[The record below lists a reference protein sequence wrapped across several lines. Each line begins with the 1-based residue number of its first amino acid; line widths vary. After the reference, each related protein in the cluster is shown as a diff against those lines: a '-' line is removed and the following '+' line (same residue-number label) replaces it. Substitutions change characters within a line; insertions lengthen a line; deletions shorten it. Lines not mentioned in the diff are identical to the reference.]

1 VIKDIKLSYS
11 SAPQNVT
18 FSAAA
23 TVKRQGN
30 SVPFTYQW
38 QRNDGAGY
46 VDIAGATGASYS
58 FFPTVAADLAATF
71 RVVVGVP
78 GKYVPSDEVRVVP
91 PRPTLSV
98 GANGANVVVTYTG
111 TLQSATS
118 ITGPFSNVS
127 GAASPYVA
135 PASGSG
141 NLYFRSVE

>member
-1 VIKDIKLSYS
+1 M
-11 SAPQNVT
+11 
-18 FSAAA
+18 
-23 TVKRQGN
+23 
-30 SVPFTYQW
+30 
-38 QRNDGAGY
+38 
-46 VDIAGATGASYS
+46 
-58 FFPTVAADLAATF
+58 AADLAATF

-78 GKYVPSDEVRVVP
+78 GKYVPSAEVRVVG

-135 PASGSG
+135 PASGTG